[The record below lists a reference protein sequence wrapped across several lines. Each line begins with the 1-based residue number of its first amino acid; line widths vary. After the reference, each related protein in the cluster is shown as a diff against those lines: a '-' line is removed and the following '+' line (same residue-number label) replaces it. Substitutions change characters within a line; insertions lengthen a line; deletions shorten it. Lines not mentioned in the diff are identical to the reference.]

1 MMRYSHKLSDAVHIL
16 AYIVI
21 YRDHDL
27 SSAAIA
33 ASVTSNPALVRRL
46 MGALRRANLLATT
59 QGAAAPK
66 LARDPA
72 LITLL
77 DIYRAVENPGDLLHL
92 DEETNP
98 KCIVGGNI
106 QATLETAYSEVQQ
119 AAERQ
124 MQQITLASLITDI
137 WTREREKSSTH

>member
-77 DIYRAVENPGDLLHL
+77 DIYQAVENPGDLLHV

-98 KCIVGGNI
+98 KCSVGGNI

>member
-1 MMRYSHKLSDAVHIL
+1 MRYSHKLSDAVHIL

-33 ASVTSNPALVRRL
+33 ARVTSNPALVRRL

-77 DIYRAVENPGDLLHL
+77 DIYRAVENPGDLLHV

-124 MQQITLASLITDI
+124 MQQ
-137 WTREREKSSTH
+137 